1 MEKENK
7 LYNLFFIN
15 REIYIPEYWNIYL
28 EEEFRT
34 QLQIKMPG
42 FHFEFWYESEEC
54 PFDISDANVI
64 VKRMLEHKNTTKVY
78 SENISGEDYTI
89 FIIAFKD

>member
-15 REIYIPEYWNIYL
+15 KKVRITEYWYAYL
-28 EEEFRT
+28 EEELRT

-42 FHFEFWYESEEC
+42 FYFEFWYEAEDY
-54 PFDISDANVI
+54 PFDISNANVV
-64 VKRMLEHKNTTKVY
+64 VKRMLEHKNATKVY